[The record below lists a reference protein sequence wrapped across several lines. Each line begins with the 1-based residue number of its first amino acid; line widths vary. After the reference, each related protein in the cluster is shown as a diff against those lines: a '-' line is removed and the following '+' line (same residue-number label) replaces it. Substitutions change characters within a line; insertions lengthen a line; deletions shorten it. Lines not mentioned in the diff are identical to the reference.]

1 MKWLWCNISLIILQL
16 RFPYEYDES
25 DIADVNICEDGEQLT
40 NDCNENVDN
49 TISNHIDE
57 ALVWSD
63 FDELDVDVDIHED
76 VEQLTTDCN
85 EIDYMILNH
94 MAQEH
99 VGVNIDEPA
108 IHTMTQDASDDL
120 MAANTNGIKRQT
132 MSCCKW

>member
-25 DIADVNICEDGEQLT
+25 DIAVVNICEDGEQLT

-57 ALVWSD
+57 ELVWSD
-63 FDELDVDVDIHED
+63 FDELDVDLEIHED

-85 EIDYMILNH
+85 KIAYTAE
-94 MAQEH
+94 EH
-99 VGVNIDEPA
+99 VGLDIVQPA
-108 IHTMTQDASDDL
+108 IRRPTQDTSDEL
-120 MAANTNGIKRQT
+120 RAANTNGIKRQT
-132 MSCCKW
+132 MSCRKW